1 MCLCSIIHNSDSK
14 GSTEIMRMWCV
25 LGEMGKVK
33 LHFQYN
39 VPDMKYASIYA

>member
-1 MCLCSIIHNSDSK
+1 MCLCPIIHNSDSK
-14 GSTEIMRMWCV
+14 GLK